1 LIITISGRPGS
12 GKSVVAARVADAL
25 GLEHV
30 SAGDFMRDMA
40 TERGLSIL
48 ELSRSAEAGDE
59 IDREI
64 DARTARLAEE
74 RSDFVIDARLGW
86 HFVPESMKVF
96 LEVRPEVA
104 AERIYEARRGSEHEN
119 VTLEETEA
127 AIELRTESE
136 KKRYLTYYDLDYT
149 DHSQYD
155 LVLDTSEKSIEQV
168 VQEILDHADG
178 AEGSR
183 RSGGDVPVR

>member
-1 LIITISGRPGS
+1 
-12 GKSVVAARVADAL
+12 
-25 GLEHV
+25 
-30 SAGDFMRDMA
+30 MRDMA
-40 TERGLSIL
+40 SERGMSIL

-86 HFVPESMKVF
+86 YFVPESTKVF

-104 AERIYEARRGSEHEN
+104 AKRIYEARRGSEHEN
-119 VTLEETEA
+119 VTLEETKA

-149 DHSQYD
+149 DHSRYD
-155 LVLDTSEKSIEQV
+155 LVVDTSKKTIDQV
-168 VQEILDHADG
+168 VQEILDHLDG
-178 AEGSR
+178 VEGSR